1 MGQMGS
7 KKVNVGQMVT
17 KKSDHWG
24 SDGFQKRSDHG
35 GQMGYKKVI
44 HVTKRSDHGVRW
56 VTNRSDSVGQ
66 MGYNKRTVWVQ
77 QVVITQ
83 PAAVALKA
91 AGASVG
97 FFSGEY

>member
-1 MGQMGS
+1 MGS
-7 KKVNVGQMVT
+7 KKGQIM
-17 KKSDHWG
+17 G
-24 SDGFQKRSDHG
+24 SDGLQ
-35 GQMGYKKVI
+35 
-44 HVTKRSDHGVRW
+44 T
-56 VTNRSDSVGQ
+56 RSDSVGQ

>member
-1 MGQMGS
+1 MQKKRSECGSAGLQTRLDHVGQMGS
-7 KKVNVGQMVT
+7 KKVSVGQMVT

-56 VTNRSDSVGQ
+56 VTKKVRQCGTDGLQ
-66 MGYNKRTVWVQ
+66 
-77 QVVITQ
+77 
-83 PAAVALKA
+83 
-91 AGASVG
+91 
-97 FFSGEY
+97 

>member
-1 MGQMGS
+1 M
-7 KKVNVGQMVT
+7 
-17 KKSDHWG
+17 G
-24 SDGFQKRSDHG
+24 SDGLQK
-35 GQMGYKKVI
+35 
-44 HVTKRSDHGVRW
+44 
-56 VTNRSDSVGQ
+56 RSDSVGQ

>member
-1 MGQMGS
+1 MGS
-7 KKVNVGQMVT
+7 KKGQIMEVR
-17 KKSDHWG
+17 W
-24 SDGFQKRSDHG
+24 
-35 GQMGYKKVI
+35 
-44 HVTKRSDHGVRW
+44 VTKRSYMLQKGQIMGSDGLQK
-56 VTNRSDSVGQ
+56 RSDSVGQ